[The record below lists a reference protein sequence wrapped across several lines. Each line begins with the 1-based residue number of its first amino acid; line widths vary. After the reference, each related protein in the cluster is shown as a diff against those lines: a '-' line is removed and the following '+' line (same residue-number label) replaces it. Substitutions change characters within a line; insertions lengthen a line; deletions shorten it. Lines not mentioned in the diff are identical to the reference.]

1 MVGGVAQE
9 RGPGDSRRT
18 SGLLGFS
25 VPVTLSPNW
34 EIGCSKYPWPLKSLP
49 CRVRRKLKGARVG
62 PSQVLGLGG
71 VSSCLA
77 QTAALGM
84 HSLCF
89 RVSHCLHLELL
100 HWSLSKFLSW
110 CLLTRLLL
118 HYSTCIRPLL
128 YQVLETRKISESKL
142 LSAFR
147 DCTDFSNYNSFLNR
161 NLRSVQSPWCYRS
174 V

>member
-1 MVGGVAQE
+1 MRPPCLMPSCLLFLAPEEASALKHLDMQFAQSSLPTFPVAYSWVWGRMPQQHHTMVGGVAQE

-100 HWSLSKFLSW
+100 H
-110 CLLTRLLL
+110 
-118 HYSTCIRPLL
+118 
-128 YQVLETRKISESKL
+128 
-142 LSAFR
+142 
-147 DCTDFSNYNSFLNR
+147 
-161 NLRSVQSPWCYRS
+161 
-174 V
+174 